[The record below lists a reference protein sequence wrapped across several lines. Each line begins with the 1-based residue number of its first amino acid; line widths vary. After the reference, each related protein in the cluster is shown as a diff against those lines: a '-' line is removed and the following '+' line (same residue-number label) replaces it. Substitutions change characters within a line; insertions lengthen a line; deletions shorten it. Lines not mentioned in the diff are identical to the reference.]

1 MKIWYNKDK
10 LNLQEFIQ
18 EKFLFLP
25 LYSKEVID
33 QSNDFKNNDWSN
45 KIKDI
50 VEYTSIDD
58 ADYLVYHDKFD
69 QGILEYT
76 QYSNRKPILA
86 FFNDDSCKSISDEL
100 PKNVYVFRTS
110 INKSRQKQNELAL
123 PAWSNDFKCSKY
135 YPSID
140 EPVISFCGAITDPV
154 RSKCI
159 QQLESNTDLKT
170 NFIIRNAFWGGSIH
184 NATLRQEYI
193 NNIQKSHMVLCC
205 RGAGN
210 FSYRLYETLSCGRIP
225 VIVDTDLSLPCAD
238 KIWWDDFII
247 TTPETIN
254 KDINEWWS
262 KHDPKNLKKLFK
274 YSRFVYD
281 KFLTPAGFASYINN
295 YKGIV

>member
-33 QSNDFKNNDWSN
+33 QSNAFKNNDWSD
-45 KIKDI
+45 KINNI
-50 VEYTSIDD
+50 VKYTSIND
-58 ADYLVYHDKFD
+58 ADYLVYHDKLD

-76 QYSNRKPILA
+76 QYSNKKPI
-86 FFNDDSCKSISDEL
+86 
-100 PKNVYVFRTS
+100 
-110 INKSRQKQNELAL
+110 L
-123 PAWSNDFKCSKY
+123 PAWSNGFKFSKY
-135 YPSID
+135 YPSINS
-140 EPVISFCGAITDPV
+140 PVISFCGAITDPV

-159 QQLESNTDLKT
+159 QQLEGNTDLKT
-170 NFIIRNAFWGGSIH
+170 DFIIRNAFWGGSIH

-238 KIWWDDFII
+238 KIHWDNFII

-254 KDINEWWS
+254 KDINKWWS
-262 KHDPKNLKKLFK
+262 KHDLVSLKKQFK

-281 KFLTPAGFASYINN
+281 NFLTPAGFTSYISN
-295 YKGIV
+295 GAFLER